1 MTIHVKCKSRR
12 TGILTMDLDLP
23 PVLHGHVRDELV
35 GGLAA
40 EVLTIVLHPGLQLEH
55 RGGDVPIL
63 TGLHRTTSLVMN
75 LADIPSLMLL
85 RTFHMCIR
93 SHKRVI
99 FNLMK
104 H

>member
-1 MTIHVKCKSRR
+1 
-12 TGILTMDLDLP
+12 MDLDPP

-63 TGLHRTTSLVMN
+63 TGLHRTASLVMN
-75 LADIPSLMLL
+75 LADIPSLMLS

>member
-12 TGILTMDLDLP
+12 TGILTMDLDPP

-40 EVLTIVLHPGLQLEH
+40 EVLTIVLHHRLQLEH

-63 TGLHRTTSLVMN
+63 TGLNRATSLVMN
-75 LADIPSLMLL
+75 LADIPSLLL
-85 RTFHMCIR
+85 SRTFHMCIK
-93 SHKRVI
+93 SHKSVI
-99 FNLMK
+99 FNSMK